1 MPNPEN
7 AADTSRR
14 EFVKIGGA
22 ALALAATQTAHSYAS
37 SAASYAKIIGANDR
51 VRVGVVGCGDRMRGG
66 DIPAFQASA
75 KDLNF
80 ELVAVSDIW
89 KLRREDGAAYIGKL
103 TGNKIDPVVN
113 NEALY
118 ARNDIDAVL
127 IATADFQH
135 AQHGIEAVK
144 AGRDAYVEKPTAH
157 TMEDARNF
165 LAAVNKSSQII
176 AVGTQRRSTPAY
188 MKAAEYIQSGK
199 FGDIVMVE
207 MTWNVNQP
215 GRWRRPDV
223 VPLLKEEDTDWT
235 RYQLNLPKAPFDA
248 RKYLEFRLFWPYSSG
263 IPDQWLVHQID
274 TVHWFTGLPHPR
286 SVVANGG
293 IYLWKDGRQNWDT
306 MTAVFDYGPLDD
318 HTKGFQVQ
326 YSSRFTN
333 SAGGVKEL
341 YYANGGMIDMDKQ
354 TVTPTGGLNAK
365 SAAEMKLPANMLPS
379 FSLVDKAEQ
388 METDATGA
396 ASKGDP
402 QTEAN
407 MRNWMECV
415 RSRKTPNASIQ
426 AGYSHSIALCMNV
439 AAIQTGEKVT
449 FDEKTQQVM
458 AGGKPYVHV

>member
-1 MPNPEN
+1 MPIQEN
-7 AADTSRR
+7 NRR
-14 EFVKIGGA
+14 QFLKKGSA
-22 ALALAATQTAHSYAS
+22 ALAATSLSPALFST
-37 SAASYAKIIGANDR
+37 AASYAQIAGANER
-51 VRVGVVGCGDRMRGG
+51 VKVGVVGCGDRMKSAL
-66 DIPAFQASA
+66 IPAFLEHS
-75 KDLNF
+75 KELNF
-80 ELVAVSDIW
+80 EFVAVSDIW
-89 KLRREDGAAYIGKL
+89 SRRREEGAAFIQKL
-103 TGNKIDPVVN
+103 SGNAVDPVRN
-113 NEALY
+113 NDELY
-118 ARNDIDAVL
+118 GRKDIDAVL

-135 AQHGIEAVK
+135 ALHGVEAVN

-157 TMEDARNF
+157 TMDDAREF
-165 LAAVNKSSQII
+165 LAAVHKTGKIVQ
-176 AVGTQRRSTPAY
+176 VGTQRRSTPSY
-188 MKAAEYIQSGK
+188 QKAAEYIKSGQ

-223 VPLLKEEDTDWT
+223 VPLLKEQDTDWK
-235 RYQLNLPKAPFDA
+235 RYLLNRPMVPFDA

-318 HTKGFQVQ
+318 LSKGFQVQ

-341 YYANGGMIDMDKQ
+341 YYSNGGMIDMDKQ
-354 TVTPTGGLNAK
+354 TVTPVGGLSSK
-365 SAAEMKLPANMLPS
+365 SAAEMGMKPNLLSS
-379 FSLVDKAEQ
+379 FSLVEKAETVA
-388 METDATGA
+388 TDANTN
-396 ASKGDP
+396 GDP
-402 QTEAN
+402 QTSAN

-415 RSRKTPNASIQ
+415 RSRKTPNASIE

-439 AAIQTGEKVT
+439 AAIQTGQKVT
-449 FDEKTQQVM
+449 FDDKTQQVIV
-458 AGGKPYVHV
+458 GGKPYA